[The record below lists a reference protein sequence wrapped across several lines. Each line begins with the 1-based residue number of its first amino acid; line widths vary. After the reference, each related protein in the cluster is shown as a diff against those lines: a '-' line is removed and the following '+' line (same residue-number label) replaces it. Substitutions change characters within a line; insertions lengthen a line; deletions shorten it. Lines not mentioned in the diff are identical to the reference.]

1 MQISSIKMS
10 NLANYFAS
18 TKGKINSLLVT
29 KNTISFIPSRN
40 KRIPTHKMRFA
51 GDGDLSRTDPGKLTD
66 IRYYQYLDKS
76 HLHKWDAR
84 APKRKFLLKL
94 EALERKSHFG
104 ASASQVKTAHPDEE
118 ALTNKDQVTLKLK
131 EKVEQTTTNDII
143 LPTYIERSP
152 STILRLLAS
161 CVDRDNTAPDYKY
174 HDDPFLIPY
183 NSNEKKEYIL
193 AKDGGQRAARFVLDN
208 HPELFVDNLIYDEPK
223 VRYRNIFNDIFN
235 DMIME
240 YLNSFYAIV
249 CIF

>member
-1 MQISSIKMS
+1 MS

-51 GDGDLSRTDPGKLTD
+51 GDGDLSHTDPGKLTD

-94 EALERKSHFG
+94 EALERKSHIG

-118 ALTNKDQVTLKLK
+118 ALTNNDQVTLKLK

-183 NSNEKKEYIL
+183 NSNDKKEYIL

-223 VRYRNIFNDIFN
+223 VRYKKYVQSYDNGIFHLCNCLHLLK
-235 DMIME
+235 
-240 YLNSFYAIV
+240 YLILFL
-249 CIF
+249 